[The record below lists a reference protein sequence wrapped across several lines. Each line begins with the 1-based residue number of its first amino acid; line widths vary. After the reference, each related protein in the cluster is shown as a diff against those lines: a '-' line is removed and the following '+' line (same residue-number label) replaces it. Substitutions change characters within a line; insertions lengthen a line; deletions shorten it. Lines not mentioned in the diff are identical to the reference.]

1 MAWGWALLV
10 ALVMQAV
17 SAFLTRV
24 FPVLGPA
31 LTEAAS
37 VPPEQIGHLAS
48 LGSLGTML
56 FLVAGTALLKRFGAA
71 RLLQMGAVLGGAA
84 LLLGLGAFWPALLL
98 SALLIGVG
106 YGPSPPAGSELL
118 ARYAPKG
125 RRSLVFSIKQAGV
138 PLGGVVAGLLLPPLA
153 LMAGVEA
160 ALVAG
165 AAIAIL
171 AALAVQPLRG
181 RIDAERDRG
190 AAISVGTLFSPQN
203 LTAPFR
209 VLRDRRLAVFTYVG
223 FCFAVAQGALL
234 TFLVTFLATDV
245 GLTLA
250 FAGGIFAVTQAA
262 GTVSRV
268 AVGWVADRIGSAR
281 VTLALLALASCILMA
296 TVASIGPSWPVA
308 AIVAVSAV
316 SGLAVTS
323 WNGVYLAEVAT
334 LAPPDRVG
342 EATSGSTFC
351 TFIGYV
357 VSPTLFAEIVAAT
370 GSYPGAFLLTAA
382 LPLTAALA
390 LMKRN

>member
-1 MAWGWALLV
+1 MPWGWALFV
-10 ALVMQAV
+10 ALVMQAI

-31 LTEAAS
+31 LTDAAG

-106 YGPSPPAGSELL
+106 YGPSPPAGSDLL

-153 LMAGVEA
+153 LIAGVEA

-181 RIDAERDRG
+181 RIDADRDR
-190 AAISVGTLFSPQN
+190 AAAVSVATLFSPQN

-234 TFLVTFLATDV
+234 TVLVTFLTTDV
-245 GLTLA
+245 GLGLA
-250 FAGGIFAVTQAA
+250 LAGGIFAVTQVA

-281 VTLALLALASCILMA
+281 VTLALLALSSSILMA
-296 TVASIGPSWPVA
+296 TVAAIDAGWPTA

-357 VSPTLFAEIVAAT
+357 VSPTLFAAIVAAT

-390 LMKRN
+390 LMKRT